1 MLVPTSVSA
10 LQSKNPILKPVLFLT
25 RKEWDSEPKNGFRGM
40 KPLRW
45 SKLEL
50 DTAEKNGG
58 YIGEK
63 YGTRFYIK
71 KRDKHGR

>member
-1 MLVPTSVSA
+1 MLAPTSISA
-10 LQSKNPILKPVLFLT
+10 LQSKYPILKPVLFLT
-25 RKEWDSEPKNGFRGM
+25 RREWDSEPKCGFRGM

-58 YIGEK
+58 FIGEK
-63 YGTRFYIK
+63 YGVRFFVK
-71 KRDKHGR
+71 SEL